1 MEKQKRE
8 RNANFSE
15 EETDLLVTLIAAK
28 KQIIEC
34 KKSDSSTW
42 RAKEQAWKEIE
53 KNFNRSTDWVYRD
66 HKHLKHKYEAL
77 KRDARR
83 KSMMYVATEY
93 KNGDVGSK
101 PSRPVLTPAE
111 KKIKDFILQPEGEVV
126 ESDII
131 SPEIELQEA
140 PSETMTEDKIELEEL
155 QRRILTEELEQKFIQ
170 RKILEKE
177 LQHKE
182 IIHELEK
189 QHLLLKIELL
199 KKALKDS

>member
-15 EETDLLVTLIAAK
+15 EETDLLVTLAVAK
-28 KQIIEC
+28 KHIIEC

-42 RAKEQAWKEIE
+42 KAKEQAWKDIE
-53 KNFNRSTDWVYRD
+53 KSFNRSTDWVYRD
-66 HKHLKHKYEAL
+66 HKHLKHKYEGL

-83 KSMMYVATEY
+83 KSMYLALDY
-93 KNGDVGSK
+93 KNGDVFRKS
-101 PSRPVLTPAE
+101 SRPVLTAAE
-111 KKIKDFILQPEGEVV
+111 KKIKEIILQSTDAEGV
-126 ESDII
+126 ESDLI
-131 SPEIELQEA
+131 SPEIEIQEGQ
-140 PSETMTEDKIELEEL
+140 SETMTEDKIELEDL
-155 QRRILTEELEQKFIQ
+155 QRRILTEELEQKLIQ
-170 RKILEKE
+170 RQILEKE